1 LEKSF
6 DNIEDFLSDPT
17 FKHWVLKKD
26 PESGVYWKEW
36 IKRHPER
43 EAIYLAAE
51 RLLLNMVPDPGD
63 WENSSK
69 GLLEARIYSSIHNQA
84 AKTPNNFKLSFPR
97 ASHFLLS
104 FLICLG
110 LALITTELD
119 LIPKFGKSASDEEST
134 TVKWVTKATLP
145 GQKSKVHLSD
155 GSTVMLNAASEIKY
169 REGFGISH
177 RDICLSGEAF
187 FEIAKNDTLAF
198 NVYVDDVVTT
208 ALGTSF
214 NINSYDRASVLVQLA
229 TGKVKVR
236 SLSTEQEFPLEP
248 GEQVTLSKDQLLK
261 SNFNLATSFLWKDG
275 ILLFEKMPL
284 SKVIK
289 ELERW
294 YGREISL
301 SGVNGKDPLVT
312 GRFENDYLSN
322 VLETISFS
330 VPLTYKIEEKQI
342 FVHLKTR

>member
-1 LEKSF
+1 MKKSF
-6 DNIEDFLSDPT
+6 ENIEDFLSDAS
-17 FKHWVLKKD
+17 FKHWVLKKA
-26 PESGVYWKEW
+26 PESGTFWKEW
-36 IKRHPER
+36 LKQHPEK
-43 EAIYLAAE
+43 EALYKAAE
-51 RLLLNMVPDPGD
+51 SLLLNMVPDTGNC
-63 WENSSK
+63 ESNGKSR
-69 GLLEARIYSSIHNQA
+69 LEARISSSIRN
-84 AKTPNNFKLSFPR
+84 KEVKKPIGDKVSFPK

-104 FLICLG
+104 FMICLI
-110 LALITTELD
+110 LAVLATELELLPIGNQAD
-119 LIPKFGKSASDEEST
+119 NEEEVSA
-134 TVKWVTKATLP
+134 KWITKTTLP

-155 GSTVMLNAASEIKY
+155 GSTITLNAASEIKY
-169 REGFGISH
+169 KEGFGISH

-198 NVYVDDVVTT
+198 NVYVDDLVTT

-214 NINSYDRASVLVQLA
+214 NINSYDRPSVLVQLA

-236 SLSTEQEFPLEP
+236 SLSTSQEFPLIP
-248 GEQVTLSKDQLLK
+248 GEQIKLSNDQLLK
-261 SNFNLATSFLWKDG
+261 SQFNLANSFLWKDG

-301 SGVNGKDPLVT
+301 TGVNGKDPLVT

-330 VPLTYKIEEKQI
+330 VPLTYRIEDKQI
-342 FVHLKTR
+342 LVHLKTR